1 MLPVTFV
8 LLSLLDSIRSDIA
21 SGSDSLVKPEA
32 SARERGPQWTAGKG
46 SPGPPSAAPP
56 PADALPSALER
67 LSFRPLNRAAVLEAC
82 GMLPVPTLAWHLQMP
97 SWGRHLLRLQ
107 KRQE

>member
-56 PADALPSALER
+56 PADALLSTLER
-67 LSFRPLNRAAVLEAC
+67 LSFRPLNRASVLEAC

-97 SWGRHLLRLQ
+97 SWGRHLLHLQ